1 MERAKLEQSLAISE
15 EQIVSLSE
23 TIHQLESVGRR
34 RAEVSEAAICEDEQS
49 ERMEELEEKS
59 MLQMKEVRRLEMLL
73 AEAQQEV
80 RESKSEELASRK
92 EAEAKRQ
99 ECQYFQEQLSRI
111 RAEEENTAREIS
123 AASFHEAEQ
132 EMLRQEIRRLQQE
145 LSMKEEEMAKLVAQ
159 PEQHQET
166 SAVACSPRSS
176 NLSSSMIHDVSVDDA
191 IVVATVRPLQITP
204 SRRGPSASSTP
215 QKSLAKEMA
224 ALVEGSPW
232 MPSPFCEKPKVL
244 GGQSFRKR
252 LFQLQEG
259 LAEKM
264 RRLLCEQQRRS
275 SGQIMASV
283 NQAFSEFK
291 REVDNLMEDLYEH
304 VPVGVEQV
312 ERSVA
317 SNGWKEQIMSEGHVE
332 PLETQVISAFEVI
345 TINGE
350 TWSLVTASG
359 SKLSV
364 SAAYG
369 EQHAVCIKR
378 PGQP

>member
-1 MERAKLEQSLAISE
+1 M
-15 EQIVSLSE
+15 
-23 TIHQLESVGRR
+23 
-34 RAEVSEAAICEDEQS
+34 SEAANCEDEQS
-49 ERMEELEEKS
+49 ERMEELEQKNK
-59 MLQMKEVRRLEMLL
+59 LQMKEVRRLEILL

-80 RESKSEELASRK
+80 MESKLEECAARR

-99 ECQYFQEQLSRI
+99 ECQYFQEQLSS
-111 RAEEENTAREIS
+111 RAEELNTAGEIS

-145 LSMKEEEMAKLVAQ
+145 LSMKEEEISKLAAQ
-159 PEQHQET
+159 PGQHQEN
-166 SAVACSPRSS
+166 SAGASSPRSS

-224 ALVEGSPW
+224 ALVDGSPW

-244 GGQSFRKR
+244 GAQSLKKR
-252 LFQLQEG
+252 IFQLQEG

-264 RRLLCEQQRRS
+264 RRLLCEQQSWQRRS

-291 REVDNLMEDLYEH
+291 REVHNLMEDLYEE
-304 VPVGVEQV
+304 VPAREGSVDGNVAGNEWREQV
-312 ERSVA
+312 V
-317 SNGWKEQIMSEGHVE
+317 SEGHLE
-332 PLETQVISAFEVI
+332 PLETQVISVSGDLI
-345 TINGE
+345 IICINAQFFS
-350 TWSLVTASG
+350 WHLAIIVT
-359 SKLSV
+359 
-364 SAAYG
+364 
-369 EQHAVCIKR
+369 CI
-378 PGQP
+378 P